1 MSDATNN
8 ARLVADLQNATLA
21 ITMFGL
27 DAVNAGHVTF
37 RNGPRYR
44 GFQIGMANYSPAA
57 QFDWEFTHEDYDGAP
72 DGGDNRH
79 GRGASLADCMAQI
92 DDMLEDGQ

>member
-1 MSDATNN
+1 MSAPENN

-27 DAVNAGHVTF
+27 DAVNAGHVSF

-44 GFQIGMANYSPAA
+44 GFEISVAGYSPAP
-57 QFDWEFTHEDYDGAP
+57 QFDWEFAHEDYDGAP
-72 DGGDNRH
+72 DGNDNRH
-79 GRGASLADCMAQI
+79 GRGASLSDCMAQI